1 MPRVKVPQG
10 VRAPVKPVGRVGTEG
25 GGERART
32 RPAAGG
38 EGPGRAEVERLV
50 EEACE
55 FILERKRGHAAS
67 IAWEVG
73 EHLFERTFRG
83 DVGYLESKDR
93 NKVDSLKE
101 IAERTGIHRVRLAS
115 WVRAYVAKKYLEP
128 AGIDPGLSMTEFEA
142 LRPLIGH
149 PAAARAALEV
159 RDRLGLTAKQLDAL
173 VVSWRR
179 RLDEGGEIG
188 ELLER
193 RPVPSTVRVR
203 ERRGHK
209 DRVRGRRPD
218 LTIVRLLRLVLR
230 WLEGATL
237 AAPLRG
243 EIEGRLRRLR
253 ERLVSAGG
261 VASGG
266 EGGGVVGVAPS
277 PVVVAGGEVIEAG
290 GGEEVDEAGMVAA
303 AVAFIEGRLRDHTL
317 TFAMEVGRYLFERVY
332 GGDRGLF
339 HSGGHRWQ
347 VETIRRIAEDER
359 VGLGEQF
366 LYRAIHVY
374 LLRERVA
381 GALGS
386 GEVLPELPV
395 SAWNALWPLEGEV
408 EVLLPVARWAE
419 EEGVSVR
426 ELRDVASL
434 VGPYVAAGGRLEDL
448 MVSGGRRGRDTP
460 YRRILRML
468 DVLDTLISRHPPS
481 PPVVSRCLSL
491 LPS

>member
-1 MPRVKVPQG
+1 MKVPQG
-10 VRAPVKPVGRVGTEG
+10 VRAPVKPVGRVGRDG

-73 EHLFERTFRG
+73 EYLFERTFRG

-243 EIEGRLRRLR
+243 EIEGRLR
-253 ERLVSAGG
+253 
-261 VASGG
+261 
-266 EGGGVVGVAPS
+266 
-277 PVVVAGGEVIEAG
+277 
-290 GGEEVDEAGMVAA
+290 
-303 AVAFIEGRLRDHTL
+303 DHTL

-386 GEVLPELPV
+386 GEALPELPV

-419 EEGVSVR
+419 EEGVAVR